1 MFENLVSSSRQWNIA
16 LSVRLASR
24 VCLVKNHIFRILM
37 FGLCVGCSI
46 LFSLGIFYEMTKISS
61 ASHPV
66 AIENVAVVKDKGK
79 KKSS

>member
-1 MFENLVSSSRQWNIA
+1 M
-16 LSVRLASR
+16 RLASR
-24 VCLVKNHIFRILM
+24 VCLLKNHIFRILM
-37 FGLCVGCSI
+37 FGFCMGGCSI

-66 AIENVAVVKDKGK
+66 AVENVAVVKEKGK